1 MGQLEIQFQLLR
13 MNFLNVHLQWQS
25 LLSKMLAIPEALKSS
40 LLPLCGAMQIVVSL
54 NIAM

>member
-1 MGQLEIQFQLLR
+1 VSAGNLVSATAHEIFKG
-13 MNFLNVHLQWQS
+13 HLQWQS